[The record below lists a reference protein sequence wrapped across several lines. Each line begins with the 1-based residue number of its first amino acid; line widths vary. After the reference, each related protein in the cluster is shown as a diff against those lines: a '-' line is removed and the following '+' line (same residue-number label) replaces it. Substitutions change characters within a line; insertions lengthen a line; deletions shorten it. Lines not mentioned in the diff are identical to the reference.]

1 MQSSEDT
8 SNELVE
14 QLRALMHS
22 SQKPNILPKRP
33 SSSVDM
39 RHFQQLDHEPD
50 ILAFLQAA
58 HAFTVE
64 SLEAERTHESA
75 EG

>member
-14 QLRALMHS
+14 QLRSLMLS

-39 RHFQQLDHEPD
+39 RHFQRLDHEPD
-50 ILAFLQAA
+50 ILAFLQATHSFA
-58 HAFTVE
+58 VE
-64 SLEAERTHESA
+64 SLEVERTHESA